1 MEMNP
6 ELFINAQAK
15 LALKELYGAE
25 VEERLI
31 QTQATRKEFEGDIT
45 LVTFPLL
52 KTSHKGPEQTAEEI
66 GRWLKER
73 CSEVESFNVVKG
85 FLNIKFSYKNNLFGR
100 NIIGNNTDVSPLFCG
115 IIVSSTK
122 KSVNTFGIS
131 GRSLA

>member
-52 KTSHKGPEQTAEEI
+52 KTSHKGRAD
-66 GRWLKER
+66 GRGDWL
-73 CSEVESFNVVKG
+73 
-85 FLNIKFSYKNNLFGR
+85 
-100 NIIGNNTDVSPLFCG
+100 
-115 IIVSSTK
+115 
-122 KSVNTFGIS
+122 
-131 GRSLA
+131 LAKREMPGG